1 MSILGLALLFLA
13 LSIKSYARDIRA
25 FDGVSAPNAI
35 FPIVLSLFPA
45 NAGVKLRGYRMS
57 RLRHI
62 CNKPRVGAV
71 PSLSKGG
78 IRIVGASLTGIRAL
92 PKA

>member
-25 FDGVSAPNAI
+25 FESAPNAI
-35 FPIVLSLFPA
+35 LPIVLSLFPA